1 MTNNG
6 KKLKTVCL
14 GCGESLPWGWDWNMT
29 DRRYCPS
36 CGADR
41 WIGWSDEP
49 RRPSPETAAK
59 LLARREEL
67 SELGLK
73 VAKADT
79 VQKSANVVRIIEI
92 TLDIV
97 GGFQLLTGIEISI
110 PRIARYLREELNI
123 PDNEIIQLRLN
134 NLEVEEAEDT
144 ASKAE
149 A

>member
-1 MTNNG
+1 
-6 KKLKTVCL
+6 
-14 GCGESLPWGWDWNMT
+14 
-29 DRRYCPS
+29 
-36 CGADR
+36 
-41 WIGWSDEP
+41 
-49 RRPSPETAAK
+49 
-59 LLARREEL
+59 
-67 SELGLK
+67 LGLK

-97 GGFQLLTGIEISI
+97 GGFQLLTSIEISI

>member
-1 MTNNG
+1 
-6 KKLKTVCL
+6 
-14 GCGESLPWGWDWNMT
+14 
-29 DRRYCPS
+29 
-36 CGADR
+36 
-41 WIGWSDEP
+41 
-49 RRPSPETAAK
+49 
-59 LLARREEL
+59 
-67 SELGLK
+67 LGLK